1 MTLMMVATALGWVG
15 AVAGLVAYAMV
26 SRGRWNADS
35 LAFQGTNMVAG
46 VTLLTVAATNGVW
59 PSVAAN
65 IAAILIGANAVAT
78 VLRGKKRSARNAPG
92 LTVVEGTAQDRTEPA
107 RQPVAPPHG
116 VLASP
121 RSSAGTPRV
130 GHRAYAEAA

>member
-35 LAFQGTNMVAG
+35 LAFQGTNMLAG
-46 VTLLTVAATNGVW
+46 VTMLTVAATNGVW
-59 PSVAAN
+59 PSAAAN
-65 IAAILIGANAVAT
+65 IAAILIGANAVTT
-78 VLRGKKRSARNAPG
+78 VLRAKKRQAERQVESAPA
-92 LTVVEGTAQDRTEPA
+92 LTIVEDTVRDDAEPA
-107 RQPVAPPHG
+107 ARPA
-116 VLASP
+116 
-121 RSSAGTPRV
+121 V

>member
-15 AVAGLVAYAMV
+15 AIAGLVAYAMV

-35 LAFQGTNMVAG
+35 LAFQGTNMLAG
-46 VTLLTVAATNGVW
+46 VTMLTVAASNGVW
-59 PSVAAN
+59 PSAAAN

-78 VLRGKKRSARNAPG
+78 VLRAKKRQAESGPA
-92 LTVVEGTAQDRTEPA
+92 LTVVHDTARDAVEPA
-107 RQPVAPPHG
+107 AQPA
-116 VLASP
+116 
-121 RSSAGTPRV
+121 V

>member
-15 AVAGLVAYAMV
+15 ALAGLVAYAMV

-35 LAFQGTNMVAG
+35 LAFQGTNMLAG
-46 VTLLTVAATNGVW
+46 VTMLTVAATNGVW
-59 PSVAAN
+59 PSAAAN

-78 VLRGKKRSARNAPG
+78 VLRAKKRNAASVPA
-92 LTVVEGTAQDRTEPA
+92 LTVVEDTAQEDREPA
-107 RQPVAPPHG
+107 TQA
-116 VLASP
+116 A
-121 RSSAGTPRV
+121 V

>member
-15 AVAGLVAYAMV
+15 ALAGLVAYAMV

-35 LAFQGTNMVAG
+35 LAFQGTNMLAG
-46 VTLLTVAATNGVW
+46 VTMLTVAATNGVW
-59 PSVAAN
+59 PSAAAN

-78 VLRGKKRSARNAPG
+78 VLRAKRRRAAQAQATA
-92 LTVVEGTAQDRTEPA
+92 TVEHAVLDHAEPA
-107 RQPVAPPHG
+107 GQSG
-116 VLASP
+116 
-121 RSSAGTPRV
+121 V